1 MGQPFHCTGRQ
12 APLRGFWKAALCI
25 GSRRVVGKAKRTDPV
40 TQGTWHFP
48 PMGNHCHEAF
58 PGIQFQSLGT
68 RNPGVHQEH
77 TNPSLYC
84 FPVPQVSK
92 AKLSLECSCH
102 RHQGSSLAFWILNP
116 SPLHDEP
123 QLKMLEEI
131 WTRVPVGVRYILL
144 GKGNTLKSYFIK
156 MEFHP

>member
-12 APLRGFWKAALCI
+12 APLRGFWMATLCVGSSVKGKEDWSCNTGNLALPSD
-25 GSRRVVGKAKRTDPV
+25 G
-40 TQGTWHFP
+40 H
-48 PMGNHCHEAF
+48 HCHEAF
-58 PGIQFQSLGT
+58 PGIQFQSLRT

-92 AKLSLECSCH
+92 PKLSLECSCH
-102 RHQGSSLAFWILNP
+102 RHHGSSLALWILNP
-116 SPLHDEP
+116 SLLHDEP

-131 WTRVPVGVRYILL
+131 WTRVPLGVRYILL
-144 GKGNTLKSYFIK
+144 GKGNTHSNLTS
-156 MEFHP
+156 